1 MLKIYVI
8 GHKNPDT
15 DSIVSAIAYAELLR
29 LQGLGGVVAAR
40 QGDVRPETFHLLERF
55 GLPTPELVDD
65 VRPRAA
71 DVMATNVILAS
82 PNESAYCI
90 GRQLR
95 EQRIRAM
102 PLVDDKGRLAGL
114 IAVEDFAGILLT
126 GLERDQMDQIHLELN
141 NVVETLGG
149 RLIVEARGRRLRDKV
164 MVAAMDLETV
174 RHRMEPDIMVVLGDR
189 ENAQRVAIEENVG
202 ALVVTGDLPVSD
214 EIVALAR
221 EKNVTLISSPHHTFT
236 TVRLL
241 DLSTPV
247 SHIMRRDVL
256 TASPEDL
263 LDQVRHKLAQ
273 QRTIPVLDDDGRV
286 VGVVSRSDLIN
297 PVRHGVYLVDHNERS
312 QTVDGLDEA
321 ELLGIIDH
329 HRIADIQS
337 AAPILFRNEIVGST
351 STIIAG
357 LYDEAGIPIAPPIA
371 GILLGGLISD
381 TVLFR
386 SPTSTPRDRRVAAEL
401 ANRAQVEPEELGREL
416 FAVASDLSQRSP
428 REILTADFK
437 EFRADDLRFA
447 VGYMETLHK
456 GHVDAI
462 RDELLD
468 QMKALRAE
476 RGYASLLFMVVD
488 VAHSQ
493 TEILIAGLEREVAEA
508 LGERL
513 VSPHS
518 VIVGGV
524 MSRKKQVVPILPRLA
539 RRSAGPRRV

>member
-1 MLKIYVI
+1 MPKKIFVI

-29 LQGLGGVVAAR
+29 LQGVERVVAAR
-40 QGDVRPETFHLLERF
+40 QGDVRPETLHLLERF
-55 GLPTPELVDD
+55 GLRQPELVDD

-71 DVMATNVILAS
+71 DVMARNVIMAS
-82 PNESAYCI
+82 PDESAYCI
-90 GRQLR
+90 GRKLR

-102 PLVDDKGRLAGL
+102 PLVNQEGHLAGL
-114 IAVEDFAGILLT
+114 IAVEDFAAILLT
-126 GLERDQMDQIHLELN
+126 GLERDRMDQIHLEVD
-141 NVVETLGG
+141 NVVDTLGG
-149 RLIVEARGRRLRDKV
+149 RLLVEAQDRHLRDKV
-164 MVAAMDLETV
+164 MIGAMDLETIRRRV
-174 RHRMEPDIMVVLGDR
+174 EPDIMLVLGDR
-189 ENAQRVAIEENVG
+189 EDAQRVAIQENVG

-241 DLSTPV
+241 DLSTPI
-247 SHIMRRDVL
+247 SHIMRRSVLTSSPDDVL
-256 TASPEDL
+256 
-263 LDQVRHKLAQ
+263 DQLRIKLAQ
-273 QRTIPVLDDDGRV
+273 QRTIPVVDDEERV

-321 ELLGIIDH
+321 ELLGIVDH

-337 AAPILFRNEIVGST
+337 ASPILFRNEIVGST

-357 LYDEAGIPIAPPIA
+357 LYDEAGIPIPPPIA

-401 ANRAQVEPEELGREL
+401 AALAQVDPQELGREL

-428 REILTADFK
+428 REILTTDFK
-437 EFRADDLRFA
+437 EFRIDDLPFA

-462 RDELLD
+462 RDDLLA
-468 QMKALRAE
+468 QMQALRAE
-476 RGYASLLFMVVD
+476 RGYASLLFIVVD

-513 VSPHS
+513 ISPHS
-518 VIVGGV
+518 VMIGGV
-524 MSRKKQVVPILPRLA
+524 VSRKKQVVPILPRLA
-539 RRSAGPRRV
+539 RRSTGRG